1 MPLSVNTHFLSIIF
15 VLFRQ
20 IFLLLN
26 SREQRDASVCVK
38 LLTCSALLPEPP
50 VGHHGHGAAV
60 EAAGAAA
67 RAAARTAR
75 TRARAEAGGRAHV
88 TCHGPRDI
96 PATWRVITDSLRGLM
111 VFLK

>member
-1 MPLSVNTHFLSIIF
+1 M
-15 VLFRQ
+15 
-20 IFLLLN
+20 
-26 SREQRDASVCVK
+26 EQRDARVCVQ

-50 VGHHGHGAAV
+50 VGDHGHGAAV

-96 PATWRVITDSLRGLM
+96 PATWRVITDSLLGLM

>member
-1 MPLSVNTHFLSIIF
+1 MFFFLLSIS
-15 VLFRQ
+15 
-20 IFLLLN
+20 N
-26 SREQRDASVCVK
+26 SVVK

-96 PATWRVITDSLRGLM
+96 PATWRVLLIHS
-111 VFLK
+111 VV